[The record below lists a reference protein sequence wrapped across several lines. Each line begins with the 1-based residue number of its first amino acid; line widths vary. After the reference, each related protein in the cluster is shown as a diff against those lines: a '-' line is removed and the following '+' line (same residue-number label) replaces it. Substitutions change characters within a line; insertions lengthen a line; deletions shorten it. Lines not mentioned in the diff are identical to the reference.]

1 MHSNDTSGL
10 GRQASDPREIP
21 LLGWWEVVKRVAD
34 QLTRDHVP
42 VVAAGV
48 AFFSF
53 LAIFPAIAGFV
64 ILYGLVADPAAV
76 TDQLAPIRDLVP
88 ADVFELLATQLEQV
102 SGTTDGTLGFGLF
115 LSLGFAVWSSA
126 KGSTALLSAMD
137 IAYNEPHRTGWVW
150 PRVTAL
156 LFTLAGLLFAVL
168 AVGLLA
174 AVPAAVSLLAVRD
187 PLSTVL
193 LALRWVLLAGAVL
206 LALGAL
212 YRYGPNRRSAR
223 LAWVTPGSVLA
234 TIVWLAAS
242 WGFARYVANVD
253 GYNETFGALGAVVV
267 LLMWLYISAYIICLG
282 AELNSEL
289 ELHTAVDTT
298 IGRWRPKGSR
308 EAYVADHT
316 RPEDD
321 PDIDDDSD
329 TADRGRAGRR

>member
-1 MHSNDTSGL
+1 MHSNETAQL
-10 GRQASDPREIP
+10 GRNATDPRQIP
-21 LLGWWEVVKRVAD
+21 MRGWWEITKRVAE
-34 QLTRDHVP
+34 QLTRDHVA

-53 LAIFPAIAGFV
+53 LSIFPAIAGFV
-64 ILYGLVADPAAV
+64 ILYGLVADPAMV
-76 TDQLAPIRDLVP
+76 TEQLTPIRDLVP
-88 ADVFELLATQLEQV
+88 GEVFELLATQLEQV
-102 SGTTDGTLGFGLF
+102 SGTTDGRLGFGL
-115 LSLGFAVWSSA
+115 LVSLGFAIWSSA

-150 PRVTAL
+150 PRVIAL

-174 AVPAAVSLLAVRD
+174 AVPAAVALLAVED
-187 PLSTVL
+187 PLSTL
-193 LALRWVLLAGAVL
+193 LLGLRWALLAGVLL

-223 LAWVTPGSVLA
+223 LAWVTPGSILA
-234 TIVWLAAS
+234 SVVWLAAS

-253 GYNETFGALGAVVV
+253 SYNETFGTLGAVVV

-282 AELNSEL
+282 AELNAEL
-289 ELHTAVDTT
+289 ELHTDADTT
-298 IGRWRPKGSR
+298 VGRWRPKGSR
-308 EAYVADHT
+308 DAYVADHA

-321 PDIDDDSD
+321 PD
-329 TADRGRAGRR
+329 RQRRD